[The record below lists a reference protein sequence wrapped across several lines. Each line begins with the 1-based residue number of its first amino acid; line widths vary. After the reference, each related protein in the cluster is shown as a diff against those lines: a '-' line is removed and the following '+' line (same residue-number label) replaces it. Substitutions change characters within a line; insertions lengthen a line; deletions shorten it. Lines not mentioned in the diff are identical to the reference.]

1 MRLPPISMTSPAGVL
16 IVPFGVVD
24 VCQAGVRR
32 TEAKS
37 SSMVPP
43 MLGSNVWTPSSA
55 ISPASSTIAT
65 TGAPVRL
72 PMATVSPMWSLWPC
86 VRKIASA
93 CTSSA
98 VAAAFGLPVRK
109 GSTSTVLP
117 SCSSAKAECPSQRI
131 CISGDLLLVVVVVEQ
146 LARQLQPDGHAD
158 EHAQPGLLGD
168 QRADRGLSRGRV
180 VLGCGAGDLLLVR
193 LAEPAAR
200 GERLVEDALQAR
212 RGMRHDLLRVGEP
225 LGVVGQRRD
234 GGVDLLG
241 GEAARG
247 HGLGGA

>member
-1 MRLPPISMTSPAGVL
+1 MRLSPSSMTRPAGVL
-16 IVPFGVVD
+16 TVPLGVVE
-24 VCQAGVRR
+24 VCHAGVRR
-32 TEAKS
+32 TVTQPRSA
-37 SSMVPP
+37 VPP
-43 MLGSNVWTPSSA
+43 MLGSMMFSTPDSLS
-55 ISPASSTIAT
+55 SPASSTIAT
-65 TGAPVRL
+65 TVAPVRL
-72 PMATVSPMWSLWPC
+72 AMATVSPMWSLWPC

-146 LARQLQPDGHAD
+146 LARQLHPDGHAD

-168 QRADRGLSRGRV
+168 QRADRGLAHARV
-180 VLGCGAGDLLLVR
+180 VLAGRAGALLLVR

-200 GERLVEDALQAR
+200 LQRLVEDPLEPG
-212 RGMRHDLLRVGEP
+212 RGVGHDLLRVGEP

-241 GEAARG
+241 GEA
-247 HGLGGA
+247 